1 MSSLRWLRF
10 AVVVALVTLAAAAP
24 APAATYVFRI
34 HQPFMLGDVALPPGV
49 LELRPVADHDLI
61 AVTVNG
67 RHLGV
72 LAVQRTGFRPMGAE
86 PALVLDRDSQGR
98 YHLTDL
104 RFASNASI
112 LHEDLHIEIAAVT
125 RHGGP
130 A

>member
-1 MSSLRWLRF
+1 MTRTRGVRF
-10 AVVVALVTLAAAAP
+10 AVVAALLMLAAAAP
-24 APAATYVFRI
+24 APGATYVFRI
-34 HQPFMLGDVALPPGV
+34 HQPFVLGGVTLPPGV

-61 AVTVNG
+61 AVTLNG
-67 RHLGV
+67 RHVGV

-86 PALVLDRDSQGR
+86 PTLVLDRDGQGS

-112 LHEDLHIEIAAVT
+112 LHEDLHIEIAAVA
-125 RHGGP
+125 RPGGP